1 VEDRERKRVRIDVN
15 TRRRDI
21 NSSILGDLCSGDGAG
36 FGLGVGLI
44 KAVNVFKKNSK

>member
-1 VEDRERKRVRIDVN
+1 MRIDVN

-21 NSSILGDLCSGDGAG
+21 NSSILGDLCSVDGAG

-44 KAVNVFKKNSK
+44 KIMNVFKKDSK